1 MKKKK
6 ASMRKIK
13 SRAKPKPKARRKA
26 KVLTKKERKEVQNM
40 FRESLT
46 FD

>member
-6 ASMRKIK
+6 AKKRKTK
-13 SRAKPKPKARRKA
+13 SRAKLKARRKA
-26 KVLTKKERKEVQNM
+26 NVLTKKERKEVQNM